1 MAAAIAG
8 AVGVLVGA
16 IIAGAFSL
24 INGNRQREAD
34 RQAQIRQGRMDFR
47 LRQLSALYG
56 PLYLER
62 RRSTALRN
70 LLPQNEPDGSRW
82 RLVHHIAETKEDEE
96 RSLIVDLILES
107 GDRVVELIRE
117 HGGLMEPR
125 PTPQAFTKF
134 VLHHT
139 LLRLS
144 WQSGHDQDPDNSYP
158 FPGEV
163 AATRDQDMSR
173 CAEPDSIDTDLDCAI
188 HVGMQRIQ
196 GDLEHLMELEG

>member
-1 MAAAIAG
+1 MEAAIAG

-16 IIAGAFSL
+16 VIAGAFSL
-24 INGNRQREAD
+24 VNGNRQRTAD
-34 RQAQIRQGRMDFR
+34 KDAQIRQARMT
-47 LRQLSALYG
+47 LRQKQLSTLYG

-70 LLPQNEPDGSRW
+70 LLPAQEPDGSQW
-82 RLVHHIAETKEDEE
+82 RLVHHIAETKADDQLREIVE
-96 RSLIVDLILES
+96 RILES
-107 GDRVVELIRE
+107 GDRVVELIRT

-125 PTPQAFTKF
+125 PAPQAFASF

-144 WQSGHDQDPDNSYP
+144 WQSEQDQDPDNSCP

-163 AATRDQDMSR
+163 AVSRYYDMSR
-173 CAEPDSIDTDLDCAI
+173 CVDHQSIDTDIDCAI
-188 HVGMQRIQ
+188 QIGMETIQ
-196 GDLEHLMELEG
+196 NDLESLMELED